1 MNITQYC
8 QSCGMPLNNEELK
21 GIERNGLKNN
31 EYCKYCYENN
41 EFKNPE
47 INLEEM
53 QFKVKN
59 KMEKMNQPQYL
70 IQKAVNILP
79 TLKRWNNNH

>member
-1 MNITQYC
+1 MNINHYC
-8 QSCGMPLNNEELK
+8 QSCGIPLNNDDVK

-31 EYCKYCYENN
+31 EYCMHCYENN

-53 QFKVKN
+53 QMKVKN
-59 KMEKMNQPQYL
+59 KMEKMNQPPYL

-79 TLKRWNNNH
+79 KLKRWKNKH